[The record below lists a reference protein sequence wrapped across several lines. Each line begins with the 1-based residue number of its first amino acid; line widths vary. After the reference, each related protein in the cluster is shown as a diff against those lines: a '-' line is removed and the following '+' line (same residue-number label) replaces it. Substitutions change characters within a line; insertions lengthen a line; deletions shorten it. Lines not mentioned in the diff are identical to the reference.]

1 METYTTGK
9 EGGDSMEPEKNR
21 SELSDRK
28 KQILK
33 AIVEMHIRQGE
44 PIGSKYL
51 MDHYNMALSSATIRN
66 EMAELEDMGYL
77 EQPHTSAGRVPSKRG
92 YRFYVDALMNR
103 YHMTEAEIRELNRL
117 LKMKLDE
124 MDKILDSAGRLM
136 SLFTNYTSVT
146 VRPKQR
152 EVTIQRFDVIQM
164 DPFHFIL
171 VMTVHLSC
179 IRTKNIRVAFPVTGE
194 VLQRLV
200 KVLNEQMA
208 GRTMEDVTLPV
219 MMKMESDMED
229 YAMLITPIVK
239 SIYEVIRELNGGDI
253 KFEGVNKLLQY
264 PEYADVG
271 RIREFFE
278 LLEKKETLLD
288 VVADAGDD
296 KVNIYIG
303 GESPVDAM
311 DNATLIFKKL
321 TGGGKV
327 LGAIGVIGPYRMD
340 YARVVAMVDTL
351 AGNLSKLLEKSV
363 EDNLLEP

>member
-1 METYTTGK
+1 
-9 EGGDSMEPEKNR
+9 
-21 SELSDRK
+21 
-28 KQILK
+28 
-33 AIVEMHIRQGE
+33 
-44 PIGSKYL
+44 
-51 MDHYNMALSSATIRN
+51 
-66 EMAELEDMGYL
+66 
-77 EQPHTSAGRVPSKRG
+77 
-92 YRFYVDALMNR
+92 
-103 YHMTEAEIRELNRL
+103 
-117 LKMKLDE
+117 
-124 MDKILDSAGRLM
+124 
-136 SLFTNYTSVT
+136 
-146 VRPKQR
+146 
-152 EVTIQRFDVIQM
+152 
-164 DPFHFIL
+164 
-171 VMTVHLSC
+171 
-179 IRTKNIRVAFPVTGE
+179 
-194 VLQRLV
+194 
-200 KVLNEQMA
+200 
-208 GRTMEDVTLPV
+208 MEDVTLPV

>member
-1 METYTTGK
+1 
-9 EGGDSMEPEKNR
+9 MEPDKEKAGL
-21 SELSDRK
+21 SERK

-44 PIGSKYL
+44 PVGSKYL

-92 YRFYVDALMNR
+92 YRFYVDSLMNR
-103 YHMTEAEIRELNRL
+103 YHMTETEIRELNRL
-117 LKMKLDE
+117 LKIKLDE

-171 VMTVHLSC
+171 VMTVHLGC
-179 IRTKNIRVAFPVTGE
+179 VRTKNIRVAFPVTSE

-200 KVLNEQMA
+200 KVLNGQIA
-208 GRTMEDVTLPV
+208 GRTMDDVTLPV
-219 MMKMESDMED
+219 MMKMETDMEE
-229 YAMLITPIVK
+229 YAMLIAPIVK
-239 SIYEVIRELNGGDI
+239 SVYEVIRELNGGDI
-253 KFEGVNKLLQY
+253 RFEGVNKLLQY
-264 PEYADVG
+264 PEYADVE

-278 LLEKKETLLD
+278 LLEKKDTLLD

-296 KVNIYIG
+296 RVNVFIG
-303 GESPVDAM
+303 GEPPVGGI
-311 DNATLIFKKL
+311 DNAALIFKKL

-351 AGNLSKLLEKSV
+351 AENLSKLLEKSV